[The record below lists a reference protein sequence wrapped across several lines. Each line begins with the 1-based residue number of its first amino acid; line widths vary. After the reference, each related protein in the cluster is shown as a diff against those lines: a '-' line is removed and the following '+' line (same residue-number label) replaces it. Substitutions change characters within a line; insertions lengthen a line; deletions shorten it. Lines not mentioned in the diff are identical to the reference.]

1 MRLLLAVQPPIP
13 AYMEL
18 KSDALQRN
26 IVQIIGSLSSN
37 TKGAILVQMFLQ
49 GVMLLNGPKISVYI
63 PLTL

>member
-18 KSDALQRN
+18 KSDALQQN
-26 IVQIIGSLSSN
+26 IVQIIGLLSSN
-37 TKGAILVQMFLQ
+37 TKGAILVQMFLE
-49 GVMLLNGPKISVYI
+49 GMTLLNGPKISAYI

>member
-13 AYMEL
+13 AHMEL

>member
-37 TKGAILVQMFLQ
+37 TKGAILVQMFLE
-49 GVMLLNGPKISVYI
+49 GVTLLNGPKISAYI